1 MDFCGISVSCV
12 IYSTL
17 YNAIII
23 QTSLKILRLRR
34 NNIRRVDE
42 CKQTFLEENSCH
54 ILHVSAGEGRS
65 RSRHSVS
72 TDMFWWPHTHTH
84 THTHTVSACSF
95 SFWAWLRCEVTLNRK
110 KQLSK
115 LNYRVFCLLLFELLN
130 LLVWLECLSLEH
142 CSCLRIWNQCLLN
155 NRSMMLEKSLIN
167 NMFSFLHECMTNG
180 CEMSYL
186 SLITL
191 FKYIFFLL

>member
-1 MDFCGISVSCV
+1 MQSLYKQAWKYWDWGEIISDEWMNANKHFWRRTAVTSCMCQRGRAGV
-12 IYSTL
+12 GHGTL
-17 YNAIII
+17 C
-23 QTSLKILRLRR
+23 QPTCF
-34 NNIRRVDE
+34 D
-42 CKQTFLEENSCH
+42 
-54 ILHVSAGEGRS
+54 
-65 RSRHSVS
+65 
-72 TDMFWWPHTHTH
+72 DHTHTH
-84 THTHTVSACSF
+84 THIVSACSF

-110 KQLSK
+110 KQLLK

-167 NMFSFLHECMTNG
+167 NMFSFLHVCMSNG
-180 CEMSYL
+180 CEMSHL

-191 FKYIFFLL
+191 FKYIFVLL